1 MFITCGTHGSRVCKP
16 PPRLQA
22 ITQRLCSYL
31 SIFALSPSFFIPLKK
46 MASNAITTISG
57 SSDDVMT
64 TQEMNKIARTFADNP
79 DSTEISLSQVA
90 LAFAMC
96 NQERKTLKVEVTEKN
111 QAIGSL
117 NMQLTRATNL
127 TASQHQHTVILSERL
142 YVANDKVQG
151 ATSELLNQQKEVT
164 SIMVANASFSGALIL
179 EQSEKARLCEEIAI
193 LQKEAAKQKVLYE
206 ALEREL
212 YQTRASLEALTSESS
227 SKKKTPNNP
236 SSKCHPKCKYQKDG
250 CNRDHSSS

>member
-1 MFITCGTHGSRVCKP
+1 
-16 PPRLQA
+16 
-22 ITQRLCSYL
+22 
-31 SIFALSPSFFIPLKK
+31 

-79 DSTEISLSQVA
+79 DSTEISLSHVA

-96 NQERKTLKVEVTEKN
+96 NQERKTLKVEVAEKN

-127 TASQHQHTVILSERL
+127 TASQQQHAVTLSGRL
-142 YVANDKVQG
+142 DAAQYKVQE
-151 ATSELLNQQKEVT
+151 ANFELLSQQKEITNIAVT
-164 SIMVANASFSGALIL
+164 NANFNGALTA
-179 EQSEKARLCEEIAI
+179 EQKENARLCEKIDE
-193 LQKEAAKQKVLYE
+193 LRKEALKQKVLYE